1 MEPVW
6 WAPQAEEA
14 SRSPSPGALVALSV
28 ASGLVGAAVLTVVLL
43 AGGAF
48 DNNAPAPV
56 VGAPNNVVEIREI
69 VTEGTPTPASSIAK
83 KVVPSIVTVEV
94 GTSGNAVEFDA
105 VASGSGVVL
114 TDDGF
119 IITNHHVIED
129 TSRARVTFQ
138 DGRVYAADV
147 VGSDPLTDLA
157 VLAIDANG
165 LVPIQIGTSSDLSI
179 GDPAIAVGNP
189 LGLRG
194 GASLTVGVVSAF
206 DREVFVGS
214 DRLFG
219 MLQTDAPITQGS
231 SGGALVDDKGELI
244 GITSAIGV
252 SSAGAEGIGFAI
264 PVELVTRITNEI
276 IATGDVRHAFLGVTL
291 FDELEEQADGA
302 RVPVGT
308 NITSFVGNPSAALGA
323 GLQVGDRIVRFD
335 DTVVRTLDDVII
347 GVRQYRVGDVVE
359 VEVERNGERLT
370 TLISLGDRG
379 DL

>member
-1 MEPVW
+1 M
-6 WAPQAEEA
+6 
-14 SRSPSPGALVALSV
+14 ALALG
-28 ASGLVGAAVLTVVLL
+28 SGLVGAVALTVVLL

-48 DNNAPAPV
+48 DDRVPGPV

-69 VTEGTPTPASSIAK
+69 VTDGTPTPASSVAK

-94 GTSGNAVEFDA
+94 GTSGDAVDFDA
-105 VASGSGVVL
+105 VATGSGVVL
-114 TDDGF
+114 TEDGF
-119 IITNHHVIED
+119 IITNHHVIEN

-138 DGRVYAADV
+138 DGRVYAAEV

-157 VLAIDANG
+157 VLAIDARG
-165 LVPIQIGTSSDLSI
+165 LVPIQIGTTTGLLI
-179 GDPAIAVGNP
+179 GDTAVAVGNP

-194 GASLTVGVVSAF
+194 GASLTVGVISAF
-206 DREVFVGS
+206 DREVFIGS

-231 SGGALVDDKGELI
+231 SGGALVDDKGRLI

-264 PVELVTRITNEI
+264 PVELVKRITDEI
-276 IATGDVRHAFLGVTL
+276 IATGGVRHAFLGVTL
-291 FDELEEQADGA
+291 FDSLEEQPDGA
-302 RVPVGT
+302 HVPVGT
-308 NITSFVGNPSAALGA
+308 NITGFVGNPSAALGA
-323 GLQVGDRIVRFD
+323 GLQVGDLIVRFD

-359 VEVERNGERLT
+359 IEVERNGQRLT
-370 TLISLGDRG
+370 TQISLGDRG